1 MSMMTLCAS
10 HSPLAAT
17 TGPGVGPGY
26 QAALDQVARQ
36 IVEFEPELLIEFAP
50 DHYNGFFYDMMPNFC
65 IGVAAS
71 SVGDWGTSGG
81 PLNVPKDIALDIA
94 GAARAAEIDV
104 DLSYRMQV
112 DHGFTQLLDKMFHTL
127 TKYPVVPIMINCT
140 GAPLPT
146 FRRARL
152 LGDAV
157 GRYVVASKKRVVIL
171 GSGGLSHDP
180 PFPQLE
186 KATEPQLEFLIAG
199 RNPSAEARNARV
211 RRVMDAAER
220 FVAGDSPCLPP
231 SPKWDHDFTN
241 LLADGNLAAVDGWKD
256 AEVSRVGGS
265 GAHEVRTWVAAFAA
279 QSTAG
284 PYDAKVTY
292 YEVVREWLTG
302 MCVMSA
308 VQRS

>member
-112 DHGFTQLLDKMFHTL
+112 DHGF
-127 TKYPVVPIMINCT
+127 PIMINCT